1 VAEVEDRES
10 RNNELKLM
18 LKKLL
23 ETQAPN
29 QPNVVLKASGA
40 TYRNSIGGSTPQSAT
55 RTTRSATKP
64 KK

>member
-1 VAEVEDRES
+1 MAEVEDREA

-23 ETQAPN
+23 ETQAPT
-29 QPNVVLKASGA
+29 PTSASSLGH
-40 TYRNSIGGSTPQSAT
+40 RNSMEGDQ
-55 RTTRSATKP
+55 RTTRSATKN